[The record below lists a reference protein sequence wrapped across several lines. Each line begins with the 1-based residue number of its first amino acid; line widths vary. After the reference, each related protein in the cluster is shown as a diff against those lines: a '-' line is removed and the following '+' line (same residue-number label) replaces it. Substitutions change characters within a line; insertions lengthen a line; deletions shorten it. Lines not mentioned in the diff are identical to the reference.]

1 MRKHTAIVYAC
12 ANRSVMEFDDSLFL
26 SLSGDE
32 EVSDAG
38 PGDERG
44 ERARRE
50 ERKKTAEPVYVP
62 KNCPLEVHTRAHAQ
76 LCVRFRRYHSGSVEL
91 IWTVRRK
98 RFT

>member
-1 MRKHTAIVYAC
+1 MRKYTAIVYAC
-12 ANRSVMEFDDSLFL
+12 AKRSVMEFDDSLFL

-38 PGDERG
+38 SGDERG

-50 ERKKTAEPVYVP
+50 ERKNTAEPVYVP

-76 LCVRFRRYHSGSVEL
+76 LCV
-91 IWTVRRK
+91 
-98 RFT
+98 

>member
-1 MRKHTAIVYAC
+1 MRKRQKTAIVHAC
-12 ANRSVMEFDDSLFL
+12 AKRSVMEFDDSLFL

-38 PGDERG
+38 SGDERG

-62 KNCPLEVHTRAHAQ
+62 KNCPHEVQ
-76 LCVRFRRYHSGSVEL
+76 PVRMRSCTCDSNGPPHSGSV
-91 IWTVRRK
+91 
-98 RFT
+98 RFI